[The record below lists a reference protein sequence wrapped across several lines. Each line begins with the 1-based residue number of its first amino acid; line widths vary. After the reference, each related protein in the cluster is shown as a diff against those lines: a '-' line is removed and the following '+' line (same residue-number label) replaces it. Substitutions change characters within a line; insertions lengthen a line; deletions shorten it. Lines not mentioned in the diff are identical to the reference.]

1 MPQDECGSGDTVSNG
16 VSSADA
22 HPFAL
27 ADVEACSVAVPSGDA
42 CSVAVRSGD
51 ACSAAALVVRVS
63 LAFFDGGSTAS
74 LSSGSSYSPVC
85 PASSLS
91 SSMSCDSEPCSVAA
105 AASMFP
111 CASMMMQRKINCM
124 PRGNGRLELVII
136 ATVHQWLSISH
147 TTSHIQTNK
156 LRPTGLGIQATS
168 ALVNRCFARSTC

>member
-1 MPQDECGSGDTVSNG
+1 MLC
-16 VSSADA
+16 SSAIGRRMLCSSA
-22 HPFAL
+22 IWRCMPCSSACRESQLNFLRRWLHSIAL
-27 ADVEACSVAVPSGDA
+27 EWKLIFTC
-42 CSVAVRSGD
+42 
-51 ACSAAALVVRVS
+51 
-63 LAFFDGGSTAS
+63 
-74 LSSGSSYSPVC
+74 LSS
-85 PASSLS
+85 SSLS

-111 CASMMMQRKINCM
+111 CASMMMQRKISCM